1 MTCTLQYYASR
12 KGAPILG
19 KLQYSGNGPRKEFRP
34 HDSIDSLR
42 DSCDRA
48 NNRLLK
54 RSTEDRHSVT
64 LLEKTQGDA
73 TLGRMS
79 WPYQPDDLRGVV
91 VNSRFG
97 VEQGVTDKGTP
108 KVRPVDDFSAS
119 GVNKCCEPTERLQ
132 HDGVDSLF
140 QLTKLF
146 REKVGVVPSLFKAD
160 IDAASHRVPLDPAHR
175 WAATIAF
182 RVKGRWACAEHWAVP
197 FGAIGSVFAWD
208 RVGALLAHI
217 GRKLLRLPLLRSAPV
232 DNTTKKKKVCCM
244 CATGT
249 LMTTSGVCSQSVWT
263 MACTVSR
270 DWFPCYLV
278 TERCRPTSW
287 CVGCRCAS
295 LAWMS
300 PYAVK
305 VCYRSVIVRMCLRKC
320 MYALHRDELQTQT

>member
-217 GRKLLRLPLLRSAPV
+217 GRKLLRLPLLRSASV
-232 DNTTKKKKVCCM
+232 NKKKSVLNVCHRYVDDYFGCLQPECVDHGM
-244 CATGT
+244 HCFARLVSLLLGDGAVSPHKLVCGMPLCILGLDVT
-249 LMTTSGVCSQSVWT
+249 LCSKGVLPQCDRAHV
-263 MACTVSR
+263 
-270 DWFPCYLV
+270 
-278 TERCRPTSW
+278 
-287 CVGCRCAS
+287 
-295 LAWMS
+295 LA
-300 PYAVK
+300 
-305 VCYRSVIVRMCLRKC
+305 
-320 MYALHRDELQTQT
+320 